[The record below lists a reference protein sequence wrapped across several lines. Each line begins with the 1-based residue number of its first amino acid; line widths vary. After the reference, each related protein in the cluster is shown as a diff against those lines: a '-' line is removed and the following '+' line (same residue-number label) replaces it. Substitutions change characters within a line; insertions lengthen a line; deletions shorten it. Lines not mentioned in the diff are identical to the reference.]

1 MMNNEIFDKGKI
13 VSFEQLQHILLG
25 SQLEDLDA
33 IYCDDDPEA
42 ICMKVVTVSGDEK
55 YLQIGSDNDGFT
67 DLSDERLEQNRFYV
81 MLLPSPDHPEAL
93 TLEELKQLRMKFAV
107 KAMKYKKQEVMIR
120 NDEIKIFD
128 TAPMADAFRFYFRV
142 HMTVANALNELIN
155 EREVTNNGKV

>member
-1 MMNNEIFDKGKI
+1 MNESTFDKGKI
-13 VSFEQLQHILLG
+13 VSFEQVRSFLPG
-25 SQLEDLDA
+25 SKVEDLDA
-33 IYCDDDPEA
+33 VYCCEDPEA
-42 ICMKVVTVSGDEK
+42 ICIKVVTPSREEK

-120 NDEIKIFD
+120 NDEIKIFN
-128 TAPMADAFRFYFRV
+128 TAPMADAYRFYFKV
-142 HMTVANALNELIN
+142 HMTIANALNEVIN
-155 EREVTNNGKV
+155 EREESNNGKV